1 MKRIPQIPDHKD
13 YWTHAGR
20 VDDYVKLS
28 SLTKIN
34 VTSVEQTLNSH
45 PDIAGSLVGGHERPQ
60 PFVIVQL
67 TSSFSQKELSREQ
80 VLDELWPKLEEVNKT
95 LYSDAHL
102 TKELVLIV
110 DAERPLKRTAK
121 NTLDR
126 RTSIRMYEGEIEGLY
141 RARSKKE

>member
-1 MKRIPQIPDHKD
+1 MQIPGHKD

-20 VDDYVKLS
+20 VDDYVKLTT
-28 SLTKIN
+28 LTKIN

-45 PDIAGSLVGGHERPQ
+45 PDIAGSLVGGHERPR

-67 TSSFSQKELSREQ
+67 TSNFAEKGLSREE
-80 VLDELWPKLEEVNKT
+80 VLDEVWPAFEEASKT

-102 TKELVLIV
+102 TKELVLIAK
-110 DAERPLKRTAK
+110 AEKPLKRTAK

-126 RTSIRMYEGEIEGLY
+126 RTTICMYEKEIDGLY
-141 RARSKKE
+141 GVR